1 MRSAGPIHLSH
12 FPAMLLFALLVSL
25 ALACVTRRTTRERV
39 KYAAWSFAMFVAV
52 SVGIAWLMY
61 PFSH

>member
-1 MRSAGPIHLSH
+1 VRSGIHLSH
-12 FPAMLLFALLVSL
+12 FSAMLLFALLVSL
-25 ALACVTRRTTRERV
+25 ALACVTRRTTHERI